1 MAGSQSGQ
9 WHFRALEADDIPL
22 LRAELPALLGGNWP
36 AAALAALLE
45 SREKAGASRCCVL
58 AAAPASPPLAFAE
71 YQVVLDECEL
81 LNLAVLPHCQ
91 RRGLGRALLQYVL
104 DAAQA
109 LGCSRCLLELRRSN
123 TAARGLYEAAGFV
136 QVGVRKEYYPALGGK
151 GPREDA
157 LLYTCEL
164 G

>member
-1 MAGSQSGQ
+1 MAGTEAGQ
-9 WHFRALEADDIPL
+9 WYCRALQASDIPVL
-22 LRAELPALLGGNWP
+22 QAELPALLGGSWS
-36 AAALAALLE
+36 AAVLTALLE
-45 SREKAGASRCCVL
+45 AGSSRCCVL
-58 AAAPASPPLAFAE
+58 AAAGDSAPLAFAE

-91 RRGLGRALLQYVL
+91 RRGLGRALLQQVL
-104 DAAQA
+104 EMARAQ
-109 LGCSRCLLELRRSN
+109 GCSRCLLEFRRSN
-123 TAARGLYEAAGFV
+123 AAARALYEAAGFV
-136 QVGVRKEYYPALGGK
+136 QVGVRKAYYPALGGA